1 MGLFGFG
8 GSKVD
13 KHVKKLTNAWVQT
26 VERKRA
32 AELLADMGTDEAL
45 YGLLKRFTF
54 RTEASIVDEDEK
66 RLVFELVVGAGE
78 AAIAPIERFV
88 SEHDAVYWPLKA
100 LGELAGLEAA
110 VALLLRALDKASSVD
125 LRRNEQRAQLVAN
138 LRDFPHPDIQSRL
151 ATLCHDDDEQ
161 VRTMAL
167 DGIMTYGKDVALPL
181 IMERVLHPDETA
193 AVRAVLFE
201 QLVDS
206 GWDLKPWKAQ
216 VLEREVLPAFYRIGG
231 KGVLERA

>member
-32 AELLADMGTDEAL
+32 AELLADIGTDEAL
-45 YGLLKRFTF
+45 FALLKRFTF

-66 RLVFELVVGAGE
+66 RLVFDLLVGAGE
-78 AAIAPIERFV
+78 TAIAPIERYV

-100 LGELAGLEAA
+100 LRELAGLEAA

-138 LRDFPHPDIQSRL
+138 LRDFPHPDVQARL

-167 DGIMTYGKDVALPL
+167 DGIMTYGEEVALPL

-193 AVRAVLFE
+193 AVHAVLFE
-201 QLVDS
+201 QRQCLTALAAARVVPDIDGAHRTSPSCISQRSNLVM
-206 GWDLKPWKAQ
+206 
-216 VLEREVLPAFYRIGG
+216 
-231 KGVLERA
+231 

>member
-13 KHVKKLTNAWVQT
+13 KHTKKLTNAWVQT

-32 AELLADMGTDEAL
+32 AELLAEIGSDEAF

-66 RLVFELVVGAGE
+66 RLVFDLIVGAGSPTIP
-78 AAIAPIERFV
+78 AIERFV

-100 LGELAGLEAA
+100 LKEIAGLDAA
-110 VALLLRALDKASSVD
+110 VELLCRALDKASSME
-125 LRRNEQRAQLVAN
+125 LRRNEQKAQLVAN
-138 LRDFPHPDIQSRL
+138 LRDFPHPKIQERL
-151 ATLCHDDDEQ
+151 VALCHDDDEQ
-161 VRTMAL
+161 VRVMAL
-167 DGIMTYGKDVALPL
+167 DGLQTYGEEVALPV
-181 IMERVLHPDETA
+181 IMERVLHEEETA

-201 QLVDS
+201 QLVDQA
-206 GWDLKPWKAQ
+206 WVIKKWKAQ
-216 VLEREVLPAFYRIGG
+216 ILEREVMPPMYRIGG
-231 KGVLERA
+231 KGVLERS